1 MCDKELLIDYLYGEL
16 ATREQEAFDRHL
28 ASCADCREEV
38 AGLRGA
44 RTHLQSWAP
53 PEPELGFQIIR
64 GIGRSVTM
72 SRRWWGL
79 SPAWGLAA
87 AAMLVGAVSAAI
99 ANVEVTAASG
109 GITVRTGWNRAAA
122 PVASTAAVETAA
134 PGVPGID
141 VQRVEARLH
150 ALEARIAKETPAV
163 AATVALD
170 GVPVNSRM
178 SDAELLRTV
187 RRLIEQSEQRQQSAF
202 AERVLRVNSDYGV
215 ARRTDLDQVG
225 RRMDQIQ
232 RSTFDTYQR
241 TKTLEDYVALR
252 VGLQR

>member
-16 ATREQEAFDRHL
+16 AASEREAFDRHL
-28 ASCADCREEV
+28 ASCADCRDEV

-44 RTHLQSWAP
+44 RTHFESWVP
-53 PEPELGFQIIR
+53 PEPELGFQIVR
-64 GIGRSVTM
+64 GLARPVSM

-87 AAMLVGAVSAAI
+87 AALIVGAISAAI

-109 GITVRTGWNRAAA
+109 GITVRTGWNRSAA
-122 PVASTAAVETAA
+122 PVSTAAAA
-134 PGVPGID
+134 TVPAAD
-141 VQRVEARLH
+141 MQRVEARLRE
-150 ALEARIAKETPAV
+150 LEARLATGATAV
-163 AATVALD
+163 APASLTTDAVVD
-170 GVPVNSRM
+170 GRM

-187 RRLIEQSEQRQQSAF
+187 RRLIEQSEQRQQTAF
-202 AERVLRVNSDYGV
+202 ATQMQQVKGTFDV
-215 ARRTDLDQVG
+215 ARRTDLDQLG
-225 RRMDQIQ
+225 RRMEQIQ

-241 TKTLEDYVALR
+241 TKTLEDYVTLR